1 MLLQLAE
8 QAKNADATEF
18 MQIVRQADFVLDA
31 NIQKKGIAGGHI
43 SDGLLEVSDL
53 DNLVIIGDL
62 HGDSKTLF
70 QILYEIDYGRF
81 LSQQLN
87 KLVFLGDYIDRGS
100 DSLSVMYSLCYL
112 KSAYPD
118 SVILMRG
125 NHEAPAEFPFSPH
138 DFPYDIEERYG
149 NRWKEIYKGILSLFK
164 KLTLASVIKQKLLLV
179 HGGIPTEEGSPSNFR
194 QLIASAHVN
203 QARNSVLEE
212 ILWNDP
218 RQIFGNKGH
227 ERSSRGYGRYFGPNI
242 TRNWLQATGT
252 KAIIRGHEPCQ
263 GFKIDHDNM
272 IMTLFS
278 CREIY
283 DNSSAAYLELNAAI
297 LDSIENAKD
306 LSVHIKFLGSP

>member
-1 MLLQLAE
+1 MQLAE

-18 MQIVRQADFVLDA
+18 VQIIRQADYVLEA
-31 NIQKKGIAGGHI
+31 NIQNKRIV
-43 SDGLLEVSDL
+43 DGPMYNALLEVSDL
-53 DNLVIIGDL
+53 ENLVIIGDL
-62 HGDSKTLF
+62 HGDSRTLF
-70 QILYEIDYGRF
+70 QILSNIDYEQF
-81 LSQQLN
+81 LSNPLN

-100 DSLSVMYSLCYL
+100 DSVSVVYSLCYL
-112 KSAYPD
+112 KREYPD

-138 DFPYDIEERYG
+138 DFPYDLKERYG
-149 NRWKEIYKGILSLFK
+149 NDWVEIYKEILSLFK

-179 HGGIPTEEGSPSNFR
+179 HGGVPTQEGSASNFR

-218 RQIFGNKGH
+218 RQIFEDKGH
-227 ERSSRGYGRYFGPNI
+227 QRSSRGYGRYFGPI
-242 TRNWLQATGT
+242 VTRSWLQATGT

-263 GFKIDHDNM
+263 GFKLDHDDT

-278 CREIY
+278 CSDIY
-283 DNSSAAYLELNAAI
+283 DNSSAAYLELNTTI
-297 LDSIENAKD
+297 LDSMEDAKD
-306 LSVHIKFLGSP
+306 LTLHIKFLG